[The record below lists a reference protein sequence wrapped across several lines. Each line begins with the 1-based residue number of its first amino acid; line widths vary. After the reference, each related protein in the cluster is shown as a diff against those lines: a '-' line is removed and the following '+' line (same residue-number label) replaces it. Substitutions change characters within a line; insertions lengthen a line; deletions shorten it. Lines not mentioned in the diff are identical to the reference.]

1 MSELTPQE
9 VKELVLDAL
18 SDLKA
23 KDVVELDVSDFTD
36 VMDTLVI
43 ASGTSNRH
51 VKSLAGNVSSKAK
64 AAGFQPLGMEGE
76 DQGEWVLVDF
86 GDLVLHVMMPSTRD
100 FYDLEKLWSMAPK
113 NRPESAPS
121 NGNLPQ

>member
-9 VKELVLDAL
+9 IKELVLNAL

-23 KDVVELDVSDFTD
+23 KDVVELDVSEFTD
-36 VMDTLVI
+36 VTDTLII

-51 VKSLAGNVSSKAK
+51 VKSLAINVSSEAK
-64 AAGFQPLGMEGE
+64 AAGCLPLGMEGE

-86 GDLVLHVMMPSTRD
+86 GDVIVHVMMPATRD

-113 NRPESAPS
+113 NRIEFTPP
-121 NGNLPQ
+121 NGNPAP